1 MPKTENPQPKEE
13 VTVVEKPKTKTK
25 RLTVNT
31 VWTEVDELK
40 QSVGALDAKATI
52 LAQMVEGLAPKI
64 EASRSLTPDA
74 QGAQQMATLSSGV
87 QSLNGNYLRQVDE
100 LANVKRSLTE
110 MGTRVDTLTAST
122 KLVEESCGVISIEV
136 DGLKEHIDMASK
148 KIEAIEASFG
158 KLESDLKRGYWM
170 AGLVVGAVVI
180 AVVVAAMLLL

>member
-25 RLTVNT
+25 RLTAKA
-31 VWTEVDELK
+31 VWTEVNELK
-40 QSVGALDAKATI
+40 QSVGALDSKATN
-52 LAQMVEGLAPKI
+52 LAQMVEGLTSKI
-64 EASRSLTPDA
+64 EASRSLAPDA
-74 QGAQQMATLSSGV
+74 QGAQQMATLSSGI

-136 DGLKEHIDMASK
+136 DGLKEHIDKASK

-170 AGLVVGAVVI
+170 AGLVVGAMVI
-180 AVVVAAMLLL
+180 AVVVLVLFLL